1 MIMETVAMINRD
13 WHNTI
18 DSAAGG
24 LKRFPLFA
32 SRFTRTA
39 SAVDIALLGTRSI
52 VMCYDCKYKGSVPSS
67 PSALR
72 HIVGHL
78 STAE

>member
-1 MIMETVAMINRD
+1 MMTMKTVAMINRD

-18 DSAAGG
+18 DSGGG

-39 SAVDIALLGTRSI
+39 SAVDIALLGTQSI
-52 VMCYDCKYKGSVPSS
+52 VMRYD
-67 PSALR
+67 
-72 HIVGHL
+72 
-78 STAE
+78 

>member
-1 MIMETVAMINRD
+1 MMMETVAMINRD

-18 DSAAGG
+18 DSGGG

-39 SAVDIALLGTRSI
+39 STVDIALLGTGSI
-52 VMCYDCKYKGSVPSS
+52 VMCYD
-67 PSALR
+67 
-72 HIVGHL
+72 
-78 STAE
+78 